1 MILPPEDG
9 SKKDKRITQPPP
21 YQPPT
26 SGLPART
33 TGTYSKSDFSLVAG
47 GSTGKKDLPA
57 LPPKENGVPQAVPPS
72 PEYESDSESEAE
84 AETAPAESELQ
95 PDPEPLAAAP
105 QAGDRIRIHKR
116 WANISGTYFVSPHT
130 PEPEPEPE
138 PGVDKKKK
146 KPKPKPKKQEEPDA
160 FFYSRRGFLSLDIG
174 TAGSGSGRTSETAKA
189 SIAASTK
196 SGDIN
201 INLIAPLVVRPR
213 FDVEITTQSGK
224 LTLFLP
230 QTFSGAIQ
238 IYTKTGT
245 VTLLPALTTSMR
257 VVKSTPTES
266 LILVGPQPMGADAQQ
281 RPADYCLLRTVS
293 GDVLMGVRGR
303 DNEAATR

>member
-9 SKKDKRITQPPP
+9 SKKEKRITQPPP
-21 YQPPT
+21 YHAGL

-33 TGTYSKSDFSLVAG
+33 TYNKSDFSLVAGG

-57 LPPKENGVPQAVPPS
+57 LPPKENSVHVPPS
-72 PEYESDSESEAE
+72 PEYESDSDSEAE
-84 AETAPAESELQ
+84 TVPADSELQ
-95 PDPEPLAAAP
+95 PETEPAAAP
-105 QAGDRIRIHKR
+105 ASGDRIRIHKR

-146 KPKPKPKKQEEPDA
+146 KPKPKPKKHDEPDA
-160 FFYSRRGFLSLDIG
+160 FFHSRRGFLSLDIG
-174 TAGSGSGRTSETAKA
+174 TAGCGSGRASETAKT

-238 IYTKTGT
+238 VYTKTGT

-303 DNEAATR
+303 DDAGEAAKR